1 MDKKYSVIIVGDL
14 FPTLGNV
21 SYFTKGDVDSLFGE
35 DIYRLFSKANLSICN
50 LEGALTDH
58 DERCRKTGPVKV
70 APTKAI
76 EAYRRLGIKCCLL
89 ANNHSTD
96 GGHQGVLDTMRVLD
110 ESGIQSIGA
119 GKCNRSI
126 TRSSCYEIGGLN
138 VGLYNVSETMYNIP
152 TDNYAG
158 VWLYDEYVVCNDI
171 KELKQKCDY
180 LIVAYHGGIEKFHY
194 PSPEIRK
201 RFHRMA
207 DCGADMILS
216 QHTHCVG
223 CEEYYNGAYLLYGQ
237 GDFLL
242 KNFKPGFTDSG
253 IIIELNIE
261 NKEVAIKKHLVRSID
276 NMFVRYA
283 EQQDLS
289 EFNERSKKVSNE
301 DFVFQEFQKFCENE
315 LNLYLKA
322 FKSPSKLRR
331 RFGHYFPNT
340 FRKWLYRYNECDLM
354 FALHTLRSEQNRETA
369 IVGIEGLLDR
379 DK

>member
-1 MDKKYSVIIVGDL
+1 MSRIIIVGDL
-14 FPTLGNV
+14 FPIRSNLERF
-21 SYFTKGDVDSLFGE
+21 SKGDVEGLFDE
-35 DIYRLFSKANLSICN
+35 KIRKLFSEADYRICN
-50 LEGALTDH
+50 LEGALTNSL
-58 DERCRKTGPVKV
+58 ERCEKTGPVIT
-70 APTKAI
+70 APTNAI
-76 EAYRRLGIKCCLL
+76 EAYKQLGIDCCML
-89 ANNHSTD
+89 ANNHITD
-96 GGHQGVLDTMRVLD
+96 AGHQGVIDTMSTLD
-110 ESGIQSIGA
+110 KANISHLGA
-119 GKCNRSI
+119 GKNVDSI
-126 TRSSCYEIGGLN
+126 VHHKIIKIEDKSI
-138 VGLYNVSETMYNIP
+138 VLYNVCETMYNQP
-152 TDNYAG
+152 TKTKAG
-158 VWLYDEYVVCNDI
+158 AYIYDEYIVC
-171 KELKQKCDY
+171 KELESLKQKCDY
-180 LIVAYHGGIEKFHY
+180 LIVIYHGGIEKFHY

-315 LNLYLKA
+315 LSLYLKA
-322 FKSPSKLRR
+322 FKSPSKLRK
-331 RFGHYFPNT
+331 RFGHYFPKT
-340 FRKWLYRYNECDLM
+340 FKKWLYRYNERDLM